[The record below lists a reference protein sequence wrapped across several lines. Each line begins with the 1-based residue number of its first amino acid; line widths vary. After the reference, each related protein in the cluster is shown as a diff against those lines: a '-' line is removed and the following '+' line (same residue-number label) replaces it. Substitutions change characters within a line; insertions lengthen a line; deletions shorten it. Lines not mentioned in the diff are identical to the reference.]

1 MYGPHCDIRVLY
13 VWSILWYQ
21 SSVCMVYTVISEY
34 CKCMVHIVI
43 SEYYT
48 NGPHCDIRV
57 LYVWS
62 TLWCQSS
69 VCLVHIVISNQKA
82 WLSKLWNQSEQQTIT
97 IFQFRIRGCIRFV
110 AVAFQSEEQE
120 AQRATYRAPEYNM
133 PPFWGIGQGGH
144 LVFPI
149 GPKNTSLVE
158 DFEILLPV
166 KFHHIPFCGFRGKV
180 ENVSANQ
187 KPGWPSCFS
196 DRPKKHKLGRGR
208 YDPASCQ
215 VSSNSVQQFQRRS
228 RKCLSQSEGR
238 AAVLFFRL
246 ARKTHTL

>member
-13 VWSILWYQ
+13 EWSTLWYQ
-21 SSVCMVYTVISEY
+21 SSVCMV
-34 CKCMVHIVI
+34 HIVM
-43 SEYYT
+43 SEFCMF
-48 NGPHCDIRV
+48 GPHCDFKSESMTIKIV
-57 LYVWS
+57 K
-62 TLWCQSS
+62 S
-69 VCLVHIVISNQKA
+69 VRTANNHNISIQDTRMH
-82 WLSKLWNQSEQQTIT
+82 SV
-97 IFQFRIRGCIRFV
+97 V